1 MFPSSP
7 AESHRL
13 MTVNSSLC
21 YRCLTNSFGT
31 RELTPFSGDK
41 MLSAISVEIAP
52 GKLIDRIT
60 ILEIKLEHM
69 DDPDKLKNVGAD
81 LETLAEARDG
91 AIALS
96 PQLDKVTA
104 ELKKINIRIWR
115 IEDNIRECE
124 WARDFGPAF
133 IKLAR
138 AVYFSNDKRAALK
151 RGINELLGSRPIE
164 EKSYAA

>member
-1 MFPSSP
+1 
-7 AESHRL
+7 
-13 MTVNSSLC
+13 
-21 YRCLTNSFGT
+21 
-31 RELTPFSGDK
+31 

-151 RGINELLGSRPIE
+151 RGIN
-164 EKSYAA
+164 